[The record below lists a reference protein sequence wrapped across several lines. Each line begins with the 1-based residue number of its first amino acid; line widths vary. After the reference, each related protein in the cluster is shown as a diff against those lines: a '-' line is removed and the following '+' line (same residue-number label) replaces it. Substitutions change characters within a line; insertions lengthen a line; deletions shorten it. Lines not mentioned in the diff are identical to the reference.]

1 MSTGLSIVQATYGA
15 GSTTTDVTKSVAAL
29 VKDGVLKFTVSP
41 TTLNVTDPAPGQ
53 TKQVTISYTIN
64 GGSNNSTTVKDNDVV
79 DINAPPV
86 RLASGLQITKAEY
99 GYAGNYT
106 DVTNAV
112 QDLMSSNGS
121 INITVGFKQ
130 VGIPDPNPNK
140 QKHLKVEYT
149 INGAPSS
156 QTVKDGSNFSVSAPA
171 AEASSNVG
179 PTQVVSTIISL
190 IFLRTF
196 TFFTTYLYTLSIF
209 AGVEYGKQFISPM
222 LWGAICFFLPG
233 FAFWGLP
240 IVTFWVRLFSSAD
253 FIH

>member
-15 GSTTTDVTKSVAAL
+15 GSTTVDVTPTVAAL

-53 TKQVTISYTIN
+53 IKQLAISYRIN
-64 GGSNNSTTVKDNDVV
+64 GGSNNSATVKDNDVV

-99 GYAGNYT
+99 GYGGNYT

-149 INGAPSS
+149 INGASSS
-156 QTVKDGSNFSVSAPA
+156 QTINDGSNFSVSAPA
-171 AEASSNVG
+171 AEAVDNSTPSQHVGSLVGIIFSSVA
-179 PTQVVSTIISL
+179 
-190 IFLRTF
+190 R
-196 TFFTTYLYTLSIF
+196 FFAMYLYTLSIF
-209 AGVEYGKQFISPM
+209 AGIEYGKQFISSM
-222 LWGAICFFLPG
+222 LWGAVCFFLPG

-240 IVTFWVRLFSSAD
+240 IITFWVRLFSSSD
-253 FIH
+253 FIY

>member
-15 GSTTTDVTKSVAAL
+15 GSTTTDVTTSVAAL

-41 TTLNVTDPAPGQ
+41 TTLNVTDPVPGQ
-53 TKQVTISYTIN
+53 LKQLVITYSIN
-64 GGSNNSTTVKDNDVV
+64 GGSNNTTTVKDNNVV

-86 RLASGLQITKAEY
+86 RVASGLQITKAEY
-99 GYAGNYT
+99 GYVGNYT

-156 QTVKDGSNFSVSAPA
+156 QTINDGSKFSVTAPA
-171 AEASSNVG
+171 AEANSNTT
-179 PTQVVSTIISL
+179 PTQVVGSIISI
-190 IFLRTF
+190 IFFRTF
-196 TFFTTYLYTLSIF
+196 TFFSTYLYTLSIF
-209 AGVEYGKQFISPM
+209 AGVEYGNQFISPM
-222 LWGAICFFLPG
+222 LWGALCFFLPG

>member
-41 TTLNVTDPAPGQ
+41 TTLSVTDPAPGQ
-53 TKQVTISYTIN
+53 LKQLTISYTIN
-64 GGSNNSTTVKDNDVV
+64 GGSSNSATINDNDIV

-99 GYAGNYT
+99 GYGGNYT

-156 QTVKDGSNFSVSAPA
+156 QTINDGSKFSVSAPA
-171 AEASSNVG
+171 AEGTSNSA
-179 PTQVVSTIISL
+179 PTQIVSTIISL
-190 IFLRTF
+190 VYLRTF
-196 TFFTTYLYTLSIF
+196 MFFYT
-209 AGVEYGKQFISPM
+209 
-222 LWGAICFFLPG
+222 
-233 FAFWGLP
+233 
-240 IVTFWVRLFSSAD
+240 
-253 FIH
+253 